1 MTKEQKEIQDYKD
14 FMLNPEN
21 IERCDGCP
29 ENQGFSSWPG
39 HRLPCGQFNC
49 WVVVHCKSRETTA

>member
-1 MTKEQKEIQDYKD
+1 MTEMDYQD
-14 FMLNPEN
+14 FMYNPEN
-21 IERCDGCP
+21 IEQCDCCP

-49 WVVVHCKSRETTA
+49 WVVLHCKSRETTA